1 MYNWETLNK
10 WNLKYL
16 VYLNSRRQ
24 NFNNLNKDFM
34 DEFKKDNMIKKI
46 LIKKNVH
53 LLKYNDKYI
62 GFIWV
67 KKEDSKE
74 NYSINSIEMR
84 KEFLEDI
91 NTYNLLLKSF
101 RAAKSFTYKCEKNL
115 YNYEILKRLNFEEV
129 EGNFELEINLASY
142 FNLRHSENIKVE
154 ALIKYKEEEVRCRI
168 QNEVFRKDD
177 RIPISVDDIYYDEA
191 QDYYVNDGSL
201 FIKLNDKAIGYGQ
214 LIFKD
219 GIPFIVNFGLLS
231 EYRGNGY
238 GKYFLQY
245 ILNYA
250 KSIGCEK
257 VYIKVDINNYVAIN
271 LYKSVGF
278 AETKECC
285 TWKKYCIMEE

>member
-16 VYLNSRRQ
+16 VYLNSKRQ
-24 NFNNLNKDFM
+24 NFNNLNRDFM
-34 DEFKKDNMIKKI
+34 DEFKKDNMIKRI

-53 LLKYNDKYI
+53 LLKYKDKYI

-74 NYSINSIEMR
+74 NYSINSIEMCR
-84 KEFLEDI
+84 EFLGELSA
-91 NTYNLLLKSF
+91 YNLLLKSF
-101 RAAKSFTYKCEKNL
+101 KLAKSFTYKCEKNL
-115 YNYEILKRLNFEEV
+115 YNYEILKKLNFEEV
-129 EGNFELEINLASY
+129 EGNFELEINLERY
-142 FNLRHSENIKVE
+142 FNLRDLENVKVE
-154 ALIKYKEEEVRCRI
+154 ALVKYKEEEVRCRI
-168 QNEVFRKDD
+168 QNEVFHKDG
-177 RIPISVDDIYYDEA
+177 RIPISVDDIYYDET
-191 QDYYVNDGSL
+191 QNYYVDNGSL
-201 FIKLNDKAIGYGQ
+201 FIKLNNKAIGYGQ

-219 GIPFIVNFGLLS
+219 GVPFVVNFGLLPQ
-231 EYRGNGY
+231 YRGNGY
-238 GKYFLQY
+238 GKYFLKY

-257 VYIKVDINNYVAIN
+257 AYIKVDINNFVAIN

-285 TWKKYCIMEE
+285 IWKKNCMMEE